1 MPISPRFSGIHDIH
15 GSHEQ
20 SGNAAMAMQS
30 AESHSLRTVAARL
43 TPGEDLRDAIER
55 LAHEHHI
62 EAGCILSAVGSL
74 TVATLRLAGAETFAK
89 FTGPFEIVSLSGTI
103 SPSGVHLHLSIAG
116 ADGKTVGGHLVH
128 GCLVHTTVE
137 IVVADTGGVRFA
149 RVTDATTGYKE
160 LNIWGA
166 G

>member
-1 MPISPRFSGIHDIH
+1 
-15 GSHEQ
+15 
-20 SGNAAMAMQS
+20 MQS

-74 TVATLRLAGAETFAK
+74 TVATLRLAGAENFVK
-89 FTGPFEIVSLSGTI
+89 FTGPFDIVSLSGTL

-116 ADGKTVGGHLVH
+116 ADGKAVGGHLVH
-128 GCLVHTTVE
+128 GCVVHTTVE
-137 IVVADTGGVRFA
+137 IVAADMAGGGFGR
-149 RVTDATTGYKE
+149 RPGATNGYKE
-160 LNIWGA
+160 LNIWG
-166 G
+166 GGEGEIKMNHGRDGRHGGRKR